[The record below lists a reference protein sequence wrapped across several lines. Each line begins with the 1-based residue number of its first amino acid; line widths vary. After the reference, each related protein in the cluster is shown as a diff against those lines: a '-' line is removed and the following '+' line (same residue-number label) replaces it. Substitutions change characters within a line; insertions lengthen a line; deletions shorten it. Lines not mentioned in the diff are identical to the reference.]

1 MHGIILLELNRFVES
16 RLGSAAWREVIVE
29 AGLSSFVYLPTQ
41 IYPDADVLS
50 IISALSRKT
59 GREPSHLL
67 EEFGAYIVPSL
78 ATLYAALIDGN
89 WTMLDL
95 LEHTESTIHRVVR
108 IRAPGAAP
116 PQIKCTRL
124 GRDEVEIVY
133 SSGRKLCALARGI
146 LRGLAVLYEVT
157 ATVGEPECMLK
168 GRPACRITVKTEPRA
183 EG

>member
-16 RLGSAAWREVIVE
+16 RLGSAAWRELIGE
-29 AGLSSFVYLPTQ
+29 AGLTNPIYLPTQ

-50 IISALSRKT
+50 IVAALSRKT
-59 GREPSHLL
+59 GREPAPLL

-116 PQIKCTRL
+116 PQIKCNRL
-124 GRDEVEIVY
+124 GRDEVEI
-133 SSGRKLCALARGI
+133 
-146 LRGLAVLYEVT
+146 
-157 ATVGEPECMLK
+157 
-168 GRPACRITVKTEPRA
+168 
-183 EG
+183 